1 MKHVTTL
8 ISLLVLCPG
17 IALAGGQPASDLGFK
32 SFGVA
37 VVFII
42 ALGLMAWALKTYGP
56 AARVRKSSGLDI
68 VGRVPLGPKS
78 GLALVR
84 VGSNLL
90 LIGVTQEQVNLIK
103 DLGEHGFEKAMGTE
117 LDDRRSTA

>member
-1 MKHVTTL
+1 MKRVTAL
-8 ISLLVLCPG
+8 ICVSVLYPG
-17 IALAGGQPASDLGFK
+17 IAAAAAQPPSDLGLK

-42 ALGLMAWALKTYGP
+42 ILGAFAWALKTYGP
-56 AARVRKSSGLDI
+56 AARIRKSSGLDI

-84 VGSNLL
+84 VGKDLL
-90 LIGVTQEQVNLIK
+90 LLGVTQDQVNLIK
-103 DLGEHGFEKAMGTE
+103 DLGQDAFEKAIGTE
-117 LDDRRSTA
+117 LEDRRGGV